1 METHRIAA
9 TVASLLTLAAAQA
22 QEIFMTLSVD
32 KRFYQ
37 RSGFRLDFDA
47 GQLNLLLS
55 DGQVYLDGACVIDPQ
70 PVFFGPSDLP
80 PCPLGATGFIAQGDV
95 DRDGIRDDNQYWSVV
110 GVVPAAVV
118 EPSRP
123 ELVQLFSAP
132 ASKLPRPLS
141 NFRDD
146 SIVTFYNVSTPA
158 VTQYDWSRYELT
170 LPYGSISQ
178 VETAVV
184 QALIQ
189 TPGDLNVVVTGLDIV
204 GSPLAIP
211 VPVLAGDFGG
221 DLADKIREELA
232 GVAEITDFYA
242 VGGAGANIVLT
253 ELEPDGNDPTLSI
266 SVQAGTATGFGLPAP
281 ISLNTVIG
289 SVANPAA
296 AAKKMREELVNGQYI
311 FTFPRL
317 NNPELTPVAIP
328 VTLTPMVEAL
338 DGASRSK
345 DGFRFTSGTW
355 DGEYYQLDPR
365 LINLITWTGNNRSNI
380 RPNDQMFFSILSA
393 EEDTIIF
400 PPTVPLTR
408 VLLADATVQEYT
420 LPPYFFDVGVEGVM
434 SVDYQRFLPSNGV
447 AFDTSSRQF
456 RANVRMVDSYTGFAQ
471 ITFPIGSPKEDLKP
485 ASDVDRDGMSNI
497 DEFAFEWPSRE
508 LLINEGFVPEELGVG
523 TAAANN
529 PSIKPLLPV
538 VELDANNHIV
548 VKASRRAL
556 SGTTLRYV
564 FALLDT
570 TKKTPKYRAIKPG
583 SQWTITETQ
592 EIEQV
597 QVGPLLLDLPHDY
610 ITLRSVNP
618 VANPADPLP
627 SIRVLVTPIALK

>member
-1 METHRIAA
+1 
-9 TVASLLTLAAAQA
+9 
-22 QEIFMTLSVD
+22 MTLSVD

-37 RSGFRLDFDA
+37 RSGFRLDFAA

-70 PVFFGPSDLP
+70 PFFFGPSQLP

-110 GVVPAAVV
+110 GVVPAFLV

-123 ELVQLFSAP
+123 DLVQLFSAP
-132 ASKLPRPLS
+132 PSKLPRPLS

-170 LPYGSISQ
+170 LPYGSNSQ

-189 TPGDLNVVVTGLDIV
+189 TGGFLNVVVTGVDIA
-204 GSPLAIP
+204 GSPLVVQ
-211 VPVLAGDFGG
+211 VPVLPGDFGG
-221 DLADKIREELA
+221 ELAVKIREALEDVPA
-232 GVAEITDFYA
+232 ITDFYA
-242 VGGAGANIVLT
+242 VGGIGANVVLT
-253 ELEPDGNDPTLSI
+253 ELEPNGNDPTLSI
-266 SVQAGTATGFGLPAP
+266 VVEAGTATGFGLPTP
-281 ISLNTVIG
+281 ISLNTVTG
-289 SVANPAA
+289 AVASPAA
-296 AAKKMREELVNGQYI
+296 TAKRMREELVNGQYI
-311 FTFPRL
+311 FNFPRL

-380 RPNDQMFFSILSA
+380 RPNDRMFFSILSA
-393 EEDTIIF
+393 AEDTIIF

-408 VLLADATVQEYT
+408 VLLSDATVQEYT
-420 LPPYFFDVGVEGVM
+420 LPPFFFDVGVEGVM
-434 SVDYQRFLPSNGV
+434 SVDCQRFLPSNGV

-456 RANVRMVDSYTGFAQ
+456 RANVRMVDSYAGFAQ
-471 ITFPIGSPKEDLKP
+471 ITFPVGSTKDALKP

-497 DEFAFEWPSRE
+497 DEFAFEWPTRE
-508 LLINEGFVPEELGVG
+508 LLIAEGFAPEGLGFG
-523 TAAANN
+523 TPAANN
-529 PSIKPLLPV
+529 SLIKPALPV
-538 VELDANNHIV
+538 VALDEFNHIV
-548 VKASRRAL
+548 VKASRRSL
-556 SGTTLRYV
+556 TGTSLRYV

-570 TKKTPKYRAIKPG
+570 TKKNPKYRAIKPG

-592 EIEQV
+592 EIEQF
-597 QVGPLLLDLPHDY
+597 GPGLVELPRDY

-627 SIRVLVTPIALK
+627 AIRVLVTPITLK

>member
-9 TVASLLTLAAAQA
+9 TAATLLTLAAAQA
-22 QEIFMTLSVD
+22 QEVFMTLSVD

-37 RSGFRLDFDA
+37 RNGFRLDFAA
-47 GQLNLLLS
+47 GQLNLLFS

-70 PVFFGPSDLP
+70 PFFFGPSQLP
-80 PCPLGATGFIAQGDV
+80 PCPLGATGFVAQGDV

-110 GVVPAAVV
+110 GVVPAALV

-123 ELVQLFSAP
+123 DLVQLFSAP
-132 ASKLPRPLS
+132 PSKLPRPLS

-170 LPYGSISQ
+170 LPYGSNAQ

-189 TPGDLNVVVTGLDIV
+189 TGGILNVIVTGVDIA
-204 GSPLAIP
+204 GSPLAVQ
-211 VPVLAGDFGG
+211 VPVLPGDFGG
-221 DLADKIREELA
+221 ELAGKIREALED
-232 GVAEITDFYA
+232 VTEITDFYA
-242 VGGAGANIVLT
+242 VGGIGANVVLT
-253 ELEPDGNDPTLSI
+253 ELEPNGNDPTLSI
-266 SVQAGTATGFGLPAP
+266 VVEAGTATGFGLPTP
-281 ISLNTVIG
+281 ISLNTVAG
-289 SVANPAA
+289 SVASPAA
-296 AAKKMREELVNGQYI
+296 AAKQMREELVNGQYI
-311 FTFPRL
+311 FSFPRL

-380 RPNDQMFFSILSA
+380 RPNDRMFFSILSA
-393 EEDTIIF
+393 AEDTIIF

-408 VLLADATVQEYT
+408 VLLSDATVQQYT
-420 LPPYFFDVGVEGVM
+420 LPPFFFDVGVEGVM
-434 SVDYQRFLPSNGV
+434 SVDCQRFLPSNGV

-456 RANVRMVDSYTGFAQ
+456 RANVRMVDSYAGFAQ
-471 ITFPIGSPKEDLKP
+471 ITFPVGSTKAVLKP
-485 ASDVDRDGMSNI
+485 DSDVDRDGMSNI
-497 DEFAFEWPSRE
+497 DEFAFEWPTRE
-508 LLINEGFVPEELGVG
+508 LLVAEGFVPEEIGFG

-529 PSIKPLLPV
+529 SLIQPALPV
-538 VELDANNHIV
+538 VALDEFNHIV
-548 VKASRRAL
+548 VKASRRSL
-556 SGTTLRYV
+556 TGTSLRYV

-570 TKKTPKYRAIKPG
+570 TKKNPKYRAIKPG

-592 EIEQV
+592 EIEQF
-597 QVGPLLLDLPHDY
+597 GPQLLELPRDY
-610 ITLRSVNP
+610 VTLRSVNP

-627 SIRVLVTPIALK
+627 AIRVLVTPITLK

>member
-9 TVASLLTLAAAQA
+9 TAATLLTLAGAQA
-22 QEIFMTLSVD
+22 QEVFMTLSVD

-37 RSGFRLDFDA
+37 RSGFRLDFAA

-70 PVFFGPSDLP
+70 PFFFGPSQLP
-80 PCPLGATGFIAQGDV
+80 PCPLGATGFVAQGDV

-110 GVVPAAVV
+110 GVVPAFLV

-123 ELVQLFSAP
+123 DLVQLFSAP
-132 ASKLPRPLS
+132 PSKLPRPLS

-170 LPYGSISQ
+170 LPYGSNSQ

-189 TPGDLNVVVTGLDIV
+189 TGGFLNVVVTGVDIA
-204 GSPLAIP
+204 GSPLVVQ
-211 VPVLAGDFGG
+211 VPVLPGDFGG
-221 DLADKIREELA
+221 ELAVKIREALEDVPA
-232 GVAEITDFYA
+232 ITDFYA
-242 VGGAGANIVLT
+242 VGGIGANVVLT
-253 ELEPDGNDPTLSI
+253 ELEPNGNDPTLSI
-266 SVQAGTATGFGLPAP
+266 VVEAGTATGFGLPTP
-281 ISLNTVIG
+281 ISLNTVTG
-289 SVANPAA
+289 AVASPAA
-296 AAKKMREELVNGQYI
+296 TAKRMREELVNGQYI
-311 FTFPRL
+311 FNFPRL

-380 RPNDQMFFSILSA
+380 RPNDRMFFSILSA
-393 EEDTIIF
+393 AEDTIIF

-408 VLLADATVQEYT
+408 VLLSDATVQEYT
-420 LPPYFFDVGVEGVM
+420 LPPFFFDVGVEGVM
-434 SVDYQRFLPSNGV
+434 SVDCQRFLPSNGV

-456 RANVRMVDSYTGFAQ
+456 RANVRMVDSYAGFAQ
-471 ITFPIGSPKEDLKP
+471 ITFPVGSTKDALKP

-497 DEFAFEWPSRE
+497 DEFAFEWPTRE
-508 LLINEGFVPEELGVG
+508 LLIAEGFAPEGLGFG
-523 TAAANN
+523 TPAANN
-529 PSIKPLLPV
+529 SLIKPALPV
-538 VELDANNHIV
+538 VALDEFNHIV
-548 VKASRRAL
+548 VKASRRSL
-556 SGTTLRYV
+556 TGTSLRYV

-570 TKKTPKYRAIKPG
+570 TKKNPKYRAIKPG

-592 EIEQV
+592 EIEQF
-597 QVGPLLLDLPHDY
+597 GPGLVELPRDY

-627 SIRVLVTPIALK
+627 AIRVLVTPITLK

>member
-9 TVASLLTLAAAQA
+9 TAATLLTLAGAQA
-22 QEIFMTLSVD
+22 QEVFMTLSVD

-37 RSGFRLDFDA
+37 RSGFRLDFAA

-70 PVFFGPSDLP
+70 PFFFGPSQLP

-110 GVVPAAVV
+110 GVVPAFLV

-123 ELVQLFSAP
+123 DLVQLFSAP
-132 ASKLPRPLS
+132 PSKLPRPLS

-170 LPYGSISQ
+170 LPYGSNSQ

-189 TPGDLNVVVTGLDIV
+189 TGGFLNVVVTGVDIA
-204 GSPLAIP
+204 GSPLVVQ
-211 VPVLAGDFGG
+211 VPVLPGDFGG
-221 DLADKIREELA
+221 ELAVKIREALEDVPA
-232 GVAEITDFYA
+232 ITDFYA
-242 VGGAGANIVLT
+242 VGGIGANVVLT
-253 ELEPDGNDPTLSI
+253 ELEPNGNDPTLSI
-266 SVQAGTATGFGLPAP
+266 VVEAGTATGFGLPTP
-281 ISLNTVIG
+281 ISLNTVTG
-289 SVANPAA
+289 AVASPAA
-296 AAKKMREELVNGQYI
+296 TAKRMREELVNGQYI
-311 FTFPRL
+311 FNFPRL

-380 RPNDQMFFSILSA
+380 RPNDRMFFSILSA
-393 EEDTIIF
+393 AEDTIIF

-408 VLLADATVQEYT
+408 VLLSDATVQEYT
-420 LPPYFFDVGVEGVM
+420 LPPFFFDVGVEGVM
-434 SVDYQRFLPSNGV
+434 SVDCQRFLPSNGV

-456 RANVRMVDSYTGFAQ
+456 RANVRMVDSYAGFAQ
-471 ITFPIGSPKEDLKP
+471 ITFPVGSTKDALKP

-497 DEFAFEWPSRE
+497 DEFAFEWPTRE
-508 LLINEGFVPEELGVG
+508 LLIAEGFAPEGLGFG
-523 TAAANN
+523 TPAANN
-529 PSIKPLLPV
+529 SLIKPALPV
-538 VELDANNHIV
+538 VALDEFNHIV
-548 VKASRRAL
+548 VKASRRSL
-556 SGTTLRYV
+556 TGTSLRYV

-570 TKKTPKYRAIKPG
+570 TKKNPKYRAIKPG

-592 EIEQV
+592 EIEQF
-597 QVGPLLLDLPHDY
+597 GPGLVELPRDY

-627 SIRVLVTPIALK
+627 AIRVLVTPITLK